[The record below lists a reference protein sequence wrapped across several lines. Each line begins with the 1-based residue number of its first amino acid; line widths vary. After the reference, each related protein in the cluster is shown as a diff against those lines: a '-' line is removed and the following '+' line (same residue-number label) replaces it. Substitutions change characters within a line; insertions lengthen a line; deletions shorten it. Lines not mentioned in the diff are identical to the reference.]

1 MEHGCLFP
9 WFWDISMGKMMIL
22 PWDFDIYAC
31 SDPHQEHGHES
42 PDVPDVA
49 GTPTSVMEERL
60 QTRHIR
66 HPSALVLVGRIM
78 TLDEPAL
85 MTFLVDH

>member
-1 MEHGCLFP
+1 
-9 WFWDISMGKMMIL
+9 
-22 PWDFDIYAC
+22 
-31 SDPHQEHGHES
+31 
-42 PDVPDVA
+42 
-49 GTPTSVMEERL
+49 MEERL

>member
-1 MEHGCLFP
+1 MFRPTSGHSPRFP
-9 WFWDISMGKMMIL
+9 QDLRLK
-22 PWDFDIYAC
+22 
-31 SDPHQEHGHES
+31 HS
-42 PDVPDVA
+42 PGMAMSPLMSLMSLSVA